1 VVAAVVC
8 AVDEDEVNLGIV
20 VVVVVVVVLLF
31 GCWVLGMLGRW
42 SVDWE

>member
-8 AVDEDEVNLGIV
+8 AIDEDEVNLGIV
-20 VVVVVVVVLLF
+20 VVVVVLLLF

>member
-20 VVVVVVVVLLF
+20 VVVVVLLLF

>member
-1 VVAAVVC
+1 MVC

-20 VVVVVVVVLLF
+20 VVVVVLLLF

>member
-8 AVDEDEVNLGIV
+8 AVDEDEVNLGI
-20 VVVVVVVVLLF
+20 VVVVVVVLLF